1 VQDALTRWAPKAPLD
16 FRALL
21 DERTPASAYTGLHI
35 PALIMRGQHAPIPTR
50 AIAER
55 LPMLLPAARLAIVEG
70 AGHMGPL
77 THADKVNAAIVRHI
91 AEADAI
97 A

>member
-1 VQDALTRWAPKAPLD
+1 
-16 FRALL
+16 
-21 DERTPASAYTGLHI
+21 
-35 PALIMRGQHAPIPTR
+35 MRGQHAPAPTR

-55 LPMLLPAARLAIVEG
+55 LPMLLPAARLAIVEKG

-77 THADKVNAAIVRHI
+77 THADKVNATIVRHI
-91 AEADAI
+91 SESEAA